1 MAAVVLAGGGGTGL
15 VDEVLAGGVWTG
27 LTAEV
32 FAGGDETGL
41 TTGVLAAGTFDVPI
55 VTTEVTLV

>member
-1 MAAVVLAGGGGTGL
+1 MAAVVLAGGVGTGL
-15 VDEVLAGGVWTG
+15 VDGVLAGGVWTG

-32 FAGGDETGL
+32 FTGDDETGL
-41 TTGVLAAGTFDVPI
+41 TTGVLAAGTFDVPF

>member
-15 VDEVLAGGVWTG
+15 VDGVLAGGVWTG